1 MTRSHHLG
9 SAWPFG
15 IRLVTAFAAVVGAF
29 LAATYY
35 AESRGQ
41 DAEGAA
47 LEIATVSAPLI
58 ERLTAARAS
67 LSHVRF
73 AETEYV
79 RGAAASPAAVTTAE
93 RAFRGEVAAISRW
106 ASSPAVAG
114 AWRNLEQRTA
124 EMDRALG
131 VLLAGALVAEADAR
145 FRALAEQV
153 AAGVAQMIEQSAA
166 EARRLALR
174 IEDVSSRRRQL
185 NLGLAFLCGVATI
198 VAALFLARAVQA
210 HDRLLRVHQS
220 FLERRS
226 SEHEAFAGRVAHDLR
241 GSLAALSLTLQYI
254 GRMSREERVVG
265 MAERGGKNVEGVI
278 RLMDGLLA
286 FARAG
291 ARAEAG
297 ARADVDQ
304 VVAEVAASLRA
315 EATSAETELVV
326 DAGAHAAVGCSA
338 GVLSSLLANLIGNAV
353 KHMGSRPVRRVTVR
367 SRERAGSVRVE
378 VEDTGPGIEPE
389 MRAAI
394 FEPYVRGKSN
404 GTPGIGL
411 GLATVKRLAEGH
423 GGRVG
428 VEAVAT
434 GGSVFWFE
442 LPCADDETGER
453 GTLAAASPH

>member
-1 MTRSHHLG
+1 V
-9 SAWPFG
+9 A
-15 IRLVTAFAAVVGAF
+15 AFAAVVGAF

-58 ERLTAARAS
+58 ERLTAARAG

-73 AETEYV
+73 QQTEYV
-79 RGAAASPAAVTTAE
+79 RALGAGLVSPAAVTAAE
-93 RAFRGEVAAISRW
+93 RAFLAEVSALSRW
-106 ASSPAVAG
+106 ASSRSVAA
-114 AWRNLEQRTA
+114 AWRNLEQRTT
-124 EMDRALG
+124 EMDRALSA
-131 VLLAGALVAEADAR
+131 VLAGEPEADAR
-145 FRALAEQV
+145 FRAVADQV
-153 AAGVAQMIEQSAA
+153 AGGVAQMIEQSAA

-185 NLGLAFLCGVATI
+185 SLGLALLCGVATI
-198 VAALFLARAVQA
+198 AAALFLARAVQT
-210 HDRLLRVHQS
+210 HDRLLRLHQS

-226 SEHEAFAGRVAHDLR
+226 SEHEAFAGRVAHDVR
-241 GSLAALSLTLQYI
+241 GSLAALSLILQHI
-254 GRMSREERVVG
+254 ARVSGDERVLA
-265 MAERGGKNVEGVI
+265 MAGRGGKSVEGVI
-278 RLMDGLLA
+278 QLMDGLLA

-291 ARAEAG
+291 AHGERG
-297 ARADVDQ
+297 ARADLDR
-304 VVAEVAASLRA
+304 VVAEVTASLRA
-315 EATSAETELVV
+315 EAVGAETELVV

-353 KHMGSRPVRRVTVR
+353 KHMGSRPERRVTVR
-367 SRERAGSVRVE
+367 SRARGGSVRVE
-378 VEDTGPGIEPE
+378 VEDTGPGVEPE

-394 FEPYVRGKSN
+394 FEPYVRGKEN

-428 VEAVAT
+428 VEAAAT

-453 GTLAAASPH
+453 GAIAAAAAPPAH